1 MLYLPKYAII
11 LLTCRIRMVAMIAVK
26 KLKLTI
32 VEEEEKR
39 KEQYK
44 FIRDSQYAQYQ
55 GLNLA
60 MGILTSAYLAS
71 GRDIKSDLFKDSQK
85 SLTNSNEIFNGINF
99 GKGIDTKSSITQKVK
114 KDFSTSLKNGL
125 AKGERGFTNYKRDF
139 PLMTRGRD
147 LKFYE
152 EDKEFYIKWVNKIVF
167 KILIGRKDKNKV
179 ELIHTLNKVLN
190 KEYKVSQSS
199 LQFDKNNKLILNLT
213 IDIPYKQ
220 VDEIVK
226 GRVCGVDMG
235 IAIPVYVAL
244 NDVSYVREGM
254 GTIDEFMKQRLQ
266 FQSRRRRLQQ
276 QLKNVNGGKGRK
288 DKLKGLESLREKEKS
303 WVKTYNHALSKRVVE
318 FAKKNKCEYIHLEKL
333 TKDGFGDRLLR
344 NWSYYELQEM
354 IKYKADRVGIKVKHV
369 NPAYTSQTCS
379 ECGHVD
385 KENRET
391 QAKFKCLECGFEANA
406 DYNAARNIAKSDKFV
421 K

>member
-1 MLYLPKYAII
+1 
-11 LLTCRIRMVAMIAVK
+11 MIAVK

-354 IKYKADRVGIKVKHV
+354 IKYKGERVGIKVKHV

>member
-1 MLYLPKYAII
+1 
-11 LLTCRIRMVAMIAVK
+11 MIAVK

-167 KILIGRKDKNKV
+167 KVLIGRKDKNKV

-213 IDIPYKQ
+213 IDIPYKK

-226 GRVCGVDMG
+226 ARVCGVDMG

>member
-1 MLYLPKYAII
+1 
-11 LLTCRIRMVAMIAVK
+11 MIAVK

-71 GRDIKSDLFKDSQK
+71 GRDIKSDLFKYSQK
-85 SLTNSNEIFNGINF
+85 SLTNSNKIFNGINF

-213 IDIPYKQ
+213 IDIPCKK

-226 GRVCGVDMG
+226 DRVCGVDMG

-244 NDVSYVREGM
+244 NDISYVREGM

-276 QLKNVNGGKGRK
+276 QLKNVTGGKGRK
-288 DKLKGLESLREKEKS
+288 DKLKGLELLREKEKS

-318 FAKKNKCEYIHLEKL
+318 FVKKNKCEYIHLEKL

-354 IKYKADRVGIKVKHV
+354 IKYKGERVGIKVKYV

-391 QAKFKCLECGFEANA
+391 QAKFKCLECRFEANA
-406 DYNAARNIAKSDKFV
+406 DYNAARNIGKSDKFV

>member
-1 MLYLPKYAII
+1 
-11 LLTCRIRMVAMIAVK
+11 MIAVK

-167 KILIGRKDKNKV
+167 KVLIGRKDKNKV

-213 IDIPYKQ
+213 IDIPYKK

-226 GRVCGVDMG
+226 DRVCGVDMG

-354 IKYKADRVGIKVKHV
+354 IKYKADRVGIKVKYV
-369 NPAYTSQTCS
+369 NPAFTSQTCS

>member
-1 MLYLPKYAII
+1 
-11 LLTCRIRMVAMIAVK
+11 MIAVK

-32 VEEEEKR
+32 VGEEEKR

-71 GRDIKSDLFKDSQK
+71 GRDINSDLFKDSKK

-99 GKGIDTKSSITQKVK
+99 GKGIDTKSSITPKVRN
-114 KDFSTSLKNGL
+114 DFFTSLKNGL
-125 AKGERGFTNYKRDF
+125 AKGERSFTNYKRDF

-213 IDIPYKQ
+213 IDIPYKK

-226 GRVCGVDMG
+226 DRVCGVDMG
-235 IAIPVYVAL
+235 IAIPIYVAL

-354 IKYKADRVGIKVKHV
+354 VKYKADRIGIKVKYV

-379 ECGHVD
+379 ECGHAD

>member
-1 MLYLPKYAII
+1 
-11 LLTCRIRMVAMIAVK
+11 MIAVK

-60 MGILTSAYLAS
+60 MGILTSAYLSS

-85 SLTNSNEIFNGINF
+85 SLSNSNEIFNGINF

-213 IDIPYKQ
+213 IDIPYKK

>member
-1 MLYLPKYAII
+1 
-11 LLTCRIRMVAMIAVK
+11 MVAMIAVK

>member
-1 MLYLPKYAII
+1 
-11 LLTCRIRMVAMIAVK
+11 MIAVK